1 MASAIKEVQLKID
14 SYLAKQMMHNS
25 KTKQQIEALRA
36 KECAEVTI
44 QGDIIKKMTV
54 EDLESRFQQ
63 QQEEP
68 GASTML
74 TIPSTDILQW
84 KASFP
89 LQETSEQVLA
99 ELHTKYKEIFKQGE
113 DKIKQEEARIDDELQ
128 LIGNGQDVKQTASN
142 IANMIEDAV
151 IDASA
156 APDSP
161 VRKKLRREIEKALE
175 GIDRKTKLLKV
186 LRNILH
192 EGTDILVRNLNKTK
206 WGMMVNRRGQVGE
219 NKTVAAINQAVE
231 GFVGISVMGMKTHSY
246 LHDFLNK
253 LGIKMTYMNTLD
265 PVTGRVKKTNE
276 VEHDFIMTYLEDNHL
291 TVTMVESKT
300 REYKPWALSD
310 QAENTKAAVEHA
322 KKALQQ
328 LLKDFITFKE
338 IFPDLTKTMLTK
350 IRYLRRL
357 TKLHLN

>member
-1 MASAIKEVQLKID
+1 MAAAIKQHQVKID
-14 SYLAKQMMHNS
+14 SYLAKQMRQNS
-25 KTKQQIEALRA
+25 KTKEEIEALRA
-36 KECAEVTI
+36 KVCAEVTI
-44 QGDIIKKMTV
+44 QGDNIQKMTV
-54 EDLESRFQQ
+54 EDLEKRFQQ
-63 QQEEP
+63 QQEQP
-68 GASTML
+68 NTASML

-99 ELHTKYKEIFKQGE
+99 ELHTKYKEMFKQGD
-113 DKIKQEEARIDDELQ
+113 DKIKQEEARIDDEIL

-142 IANMIEDAV
+142 IVDMVEDAV
-151 IDASA
+151 IDAA
-156 APDSP
+156 ASPDSP
-161 VRKKLRREIEKALE
+161 VRKKLRREVEKALE
-175 GIDRKTKLLKV
+175 GTDRKTELFGV

-192 EGTDILVRNLNKTK
+192 EGTDIHVRNLDKTK

-231 GFVGISVMGMKTHSY
+231 GFVGMSVMGMKTHSY
-246 LHDFLNK
+246 LHDFINK

-276 VEHDFIMTYLEDNHL
+276 VEHDFIMTYLEDNRM

-300 REYKPWALSD
+300 KEYKPWALSD
-310 QAENTKAAVEHA
+310 KAENAKAAVEHA

-338 IFPDLTKTMLTK
+338 ILPDIDTSLLKN
-350 IRYLRRL
+350 IR
-357 TKLHLN
+357 